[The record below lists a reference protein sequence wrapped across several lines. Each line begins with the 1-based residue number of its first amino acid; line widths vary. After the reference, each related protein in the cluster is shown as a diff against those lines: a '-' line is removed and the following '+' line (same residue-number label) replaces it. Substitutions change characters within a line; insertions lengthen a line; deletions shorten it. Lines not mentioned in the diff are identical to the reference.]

1 MDLEVNLIKINC
13 IFVKTKI
20 MKKLKIVSVFYQ
32 SQIVA
37 TIHNVK
43 EIQFDFMTSQ
53 YKVMDV
59 DNVTIAII
67 PKDYAMIITFKS
79 E

>member
-53 YKVMDV
+53 YKVMNV
-59 DNVTIAII
+59 DDITVAII

>member
-1 MDLEVNLIKINC
+1 
-13 IFVKTKI
+13 

-37 TIHNVK
+37 TLHNVK

-53 YKVMDV
+53 YKVMDI
-59 DNVTIAII
+59 DDVTVAII
-67 PKDYAMIITFKS
+67 PKDYAMIITFKP